1 MSFIII
7 SVVRGLMVD
16 ADDVGKL
23 YCTYLLVVLMVTLK
37 NNTTRTVRLLK
48 KLNFTSKAF
57 SYTIFGIFM
66 PMFFRIA

>member
-1 MSFIII
+1 
-7 SVVRGLMVD
+7 MVD
-16 ADDVGKL
+16 ADDVEKL

-48 KLNFTSKAF
+48 KLNFTNKAF
-57 SYTIFGIFM
+57 YYTIFGIFM